1 MTQETNQF
9 TDNLKKAYEA
19 QSFRQDYLND
29 FRAKSLEKMLGLSL
43 PNAKHEEWRFVNLK
57 GIFRSD
63 FKPVKDTKSVDVSAF
78 LLPEAAQTTL
88 VFINGEYRPEQSKIG
103 DLPLGTVISTFE
115 HAAEKQ
121 IHELETHLGAFQ
133 QTEDDIFNAINNTFV
148 DDGVFIYIPKETKI
162 ESPIHILNIV
172 TEEVN
177 NALFTSRVLVCAD
190 KFSKATLIE
199 NFIGLGE
206 NDYLTIPVTEI
217 SIAEGAS
224 IKHYRV
230 QRDSKK
236 AYHVNRIGT
245 HLDKNS
251 HYESYSIH
259 FGAKLSRSDV
269 RANLAGS
276 EADCTLDGLVLI
288 SGEQESDT
296 HTVMHHQ
303 QPYCTSHQLHKVVV
317 DDKAHSVFNGKIWV
331 DKIAQKTD
339 SFQENR
345 NIILSD
351 FARVDTKPQL
361 EIFADDV
368 KCSHGATIGQ
378 MDDEEL
384 FYLKSRGLD
393 NTQAKE
399 LLMYGF
405 ALEVIENLESVTL
418 KKQLSDVVSE
428 FAHRLVET
436 MHV

>member
-1 MTQETNQF
+1 MTQQTNQF
-9 TDNLKKAYEA
+9 TDNLKKAFAA
-19 QSFRQDYLND
+19 QTFNQDYLTS
-29 FRAKSLEKMLGLSL
+29 FREASLEKLAGIPL
-43 PNAKHEEWRFVNLK
+43 PTAKNEEWKFVNLK
-57 GIFRSD
+57 EIFRSE
-63 FKPVKDTKSVDVSAF
+63 FKPINGTKTVDVSAY
-78 LLPEAAQTTL
+78 LLPESAETTL
-88 VFINGEYRPEQSKIG
+88 VFVNGEYRPEQSIVGK
-103 DLPLGTVISTFE
+103 LPLGAVIQTFDKAE
-115 HAAEKQ
+115 EKQ
-121 IHELETHLGAFQ
+121 MHELETHLGAFQ
-133 QTEDDIFNAINNTFV
+133 TAAEDIFTTINNSFV
-148 DDGVFIYIPKETKI
+148 DNGFFIYVPKETKI
-162 ESPIHILNIV
+162 ESPIYILNIV
-172 TEEVN
+172 TREAQ
-177 NALFTSRVLVCAD
+177 NALITSRCLVCAD

-199 NFIGLGE
+199 NFIAIG
-206 NDYLTIPVTEI
+206 DAAYLNIPVTEL

-224 IKHYRV
+224 LKHYRV

-245 HLDKNS
+245 HLEKNS

-259 FGAKLSRSDV
+259 FGSKFSRSDV

-276 EADCTLDGLVLI
+276 EADCTLDGLVLL
-288 SGEQESDT
+288 SDEQESDT

-303 QPYCTSHQLHKVVV
+303 KPHCTSHQLHKVVV
-317 DDKAHSVFNGKIWV
+317 DDKSHSVFNGKIWV

-368 KCSHGATIGQ
+368 KCSHGATVGQ

-384 FYLKSRGLD
+384 FYLKSRGL
-393 NTQAKE
+393 NETSAKE

-405 ALEVIENLESVTL
+405 ALEVIENIEIKSL

-428 FAHRLVET
+428 FAQRLIEPT
-436 MHV
+436 HA